1 MREIKFRAWD
11 KEEKKMTEI
20 FEIGGNNSICYR
32 DIEDVYMCGKDD
44 LGCLEFEIMQYT
56 GLKDKNGKEIYE
68 RDIIKNNRYECL
80 SEVIWKQTEACKA
93 GIVKGVFGEDN
104 DLDGFISEIG
114 GFKFSGIGKYKDKT
128 KAHYIG
134 EFEIIGNIYENPE
147 LIK

>member
-1 MREIKFRAWD
+1 MRETRFRKYD
-11 KEEKKMTEI
+11 KTNNIWIIMDL
-20 FEIGGNNSICYR
+20 NSIGYNG
-32 DIEDVYMCGKDD
+32 EQGWDD
-44 LGCLEFEIMQYT
+44 ESVGQYT

-68 RDIIKNNRYECL
+68 GDIIKNNRYECL